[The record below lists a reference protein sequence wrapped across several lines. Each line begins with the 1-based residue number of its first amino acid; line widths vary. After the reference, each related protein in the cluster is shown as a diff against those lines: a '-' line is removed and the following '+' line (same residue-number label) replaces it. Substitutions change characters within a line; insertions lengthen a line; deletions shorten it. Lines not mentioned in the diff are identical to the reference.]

1 MYPNQIGVTVL
12 PDTQEKPKAKIEFLP
27 DSGVKE
33 NEDRVVVQTLGNGFV
48 PGTVVKMV
56 ANITKVARDNYESF
70 LLDGVHRVNDDGQ
83 IASQLS
89 FPFTPDNKVYYDFG
103 VSARVVGV
111 CQVKQHMVIVETPLL
126 VFEVPGN
133 M

>member
-1 MYPNQIGVTVL
+1 ML
-12 PDTQEKPKAKIEFLP
+12 PVTQENPTAKIEFLP
-27 DSGVKE
+27 DSGVRE
-33 NEDRVVVQTLGNGFV
+33 NEGRVMVQALGSGFV

-70 LLDGVHRVNDDGQ
+70 LVDGVHRVNDDGQ

-89 FPFTPDNKVYYDFG
+89 FPFTSDNKAYYDFG
-103 VSARVVGV
+103 VTVRVVGV